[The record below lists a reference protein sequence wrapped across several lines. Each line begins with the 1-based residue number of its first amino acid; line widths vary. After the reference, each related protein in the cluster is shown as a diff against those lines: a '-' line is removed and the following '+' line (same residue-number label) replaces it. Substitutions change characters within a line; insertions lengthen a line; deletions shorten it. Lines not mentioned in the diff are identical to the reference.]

1 MSIQKT
7 ITPINN
13 TVYLE
18 RELASDSQINS
29 VIEKGSTGFEIW
41 KKTSLDDR
49 ISIVNKFID
58 NTGYTLNNFHDD
70 QFEVQL

>member
-29 VIEKGSTGFEIW
+29 DMEKG
-41 KKTSLDDR
+41 
-49 ISIVNKFID
+49 
-58 NTGYTLNNFHDD
+58 
-70 QFEVQL
+70 

>member
-18 RELASDSQINS
+18 RELASDIQINS
-29 VIEKGSTGFEIW
+29 VIEKGSTGFKIW
-41 KKTSLDDR
+41 NKTSIDDR

-58 NTGYTLNNFHDD
+58 ILIDLKDEISKEICWQIG
-70 QFEVQL
+70 

>member
-18 RELASDSQINS
+18 RELASDIQINS
-29 VIEKGSTGFEIW
+29 VIDKGSTGFKIW
-41 KKTSLDDR
+41 KKT
-49 ISIVNKFID
+49 F
-58 NTGYTLNNFHDD
+58 Y
-70 QFEVQL
+70 